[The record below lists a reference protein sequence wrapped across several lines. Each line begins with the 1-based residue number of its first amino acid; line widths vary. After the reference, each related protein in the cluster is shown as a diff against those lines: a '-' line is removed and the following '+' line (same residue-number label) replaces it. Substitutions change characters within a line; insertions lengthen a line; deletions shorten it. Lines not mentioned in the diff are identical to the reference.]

1 MRRRDIIS
9 GVLTIIML
17 ALTCNHWLIFKP
29 MPVSFLVKGNGDYT
43 FTVQLNKKD
52 NEDFKKVKQCV
63 IKKHLNGNIQKCECQ
78 IDRARFPKRF
88 RIVVKSS
95 NLSPIEIKDI
105 TLKNGKFKFP
115 SVSEFKLASCATYGG
130 GGGSLMPSANTFS
143 LTYPE
148 KLKVRSG
155 IKFEALTFIIIAVL
169 GYLLSYKLTSYLADF
184 KVVGN
189 YSRIDIIFLI
199 ICALFL
205 FLPMSHIS
213 DAKLSDAE
221 NRNLAV
227 WKPFIN
233 KKGQINYN
241 FGRDYDNW
249 FSDRFN
255 LREYL
260 VSFYNQFKYKIA
272 FYYFENKQGFI
283 NKRNNWMSNTYWP
296 SSGYYNN
303 EELERIVYSINR
315 LKQFCLKNNIKFYI
329 LIAPSKYDVYSANL
343 FPLVAKSNE
352 YARTMQVKEY
362 VKNKIN
368 VDILYPIDEFKNA
381 ANGKELLFYKTD
393 HHWTDE
399 GAYLAYKCLMQYIKK
414 DFPSIYVN
422 DESDFSYFYSPKVR
436 VEPERPFHNGFTAN
450 VLHLKDEKIFDT
462 EYKYYKN
469 KESENVSLKIDSN
482 YPANYKLKH
491 FKHDVAAPNLT
502 LWGDSMGENLLQS
515 IVYSFKNTERI
526 YTWLP
531 EISLA
536 FKNLN
541 IERFEKDILNNNTN
555 VLVLCLSS
563 AIRLKFLYKEGN

>member
-9 GVLTIIML
+9 AILTIIL
-17 ALTCNHWLIFKP
+17 LVLTSKFWLIFKP
-29 MPVSFLVKGNGDYT
+29 LPVTFFVKGNGDYT

-130 GGGSLMPSANTFS
+130 GGDSLMPSANTFS

-213 DAKLSDAE
+213 DAKKSDAE

-249 FSDRFN
+249 FSDRFG
-255 LREYL
+255 LRSVLFGLYEQL
-260 VSFYNQFKYKIA
+260 HFILPGR
-272 FYYFENKQGFI
+272 YYETRVMILDKV
-283 NKRNNWMSNTYWP
+283 
-296 SSGYYNN
+296 SGYCYRKSYNATQM
-303 EELERIVYSINR
+303 Y
-315 LKQFCLKNNIKFYI
+315 LKNNLFSKEELFTIQQNLNELNLYCKKHNVKLYI
-329 LIAPSKYDVYSANL
+329 MLSPDKESIYPEYYPKYYLQNNCQSRYEQLLAIISHINDLSVITSKEKLLLVSKKLNVFFKTDSHLNYDGA
-343 FPLVAKSNE
+343 FIE
-352 YARTMQVKEY
+352 YQTILSTLQKDF
-362 VKNKIN
+362 
-368 VDILYPIDEFKNA
+368 VDIQPL
-381 ANGKELLFYKTD
+381 
-393 HHWTDE
+393 
-399 GAYLAYKCLMQYIKK
+399 
-414 DFPSIYVN
+414 
-422 DESDFSYFYSPKVR
+422 DFSD
-436 VEPERPFHNGFTAN
+436 VELVSSKRIGDSLNITNKNIIA
-450 VLHLKDEKIFDT
+450 
-462 EYKYYKN
+462 KY
-469 KESENVSLKIDSN
+469 EDRFN
-482 YPANYKLKH
+482 YYKLKYPNAKESIIH
-491 FKHDVAAPNLT
+491 VTNNSDDVLYEYSNAKSQNDLK
-502 LWGDSMGENLLQS
+502 LVLIGDSFQLRCRYFMAENFHIYKYLFFGGGRNFVLNENMKRLLFS
-515 IVYSFKNTERI
+515 EKPDILIIETTERF
-526 YTWLP
+526 LQR
-531 EISLA
+531 
-536 FKNLN
+536 FLN
-541 IERFEKDILNNNTN
+541 MDSFMDIFEEKL
-555 VLVLCLSS
+555 
-563 AIRLKFLYKEGN
+563 